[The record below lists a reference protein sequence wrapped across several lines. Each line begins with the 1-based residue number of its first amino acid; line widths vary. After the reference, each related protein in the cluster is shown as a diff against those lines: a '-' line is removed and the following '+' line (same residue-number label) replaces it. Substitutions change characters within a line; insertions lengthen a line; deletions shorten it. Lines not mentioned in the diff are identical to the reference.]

1 MRSSIEQL
9 LAKGCQNDEGMFFF
23 PLVNLHACIVYTVWR
38 AWHGMAPTFTVCDFM
53 CMCICKCT
61 CRFVPFVHF
70 CVLSICTGIW
80 CTTTRLFALIWLN
93 ANMHSLW
100 CGWFAEVS
108 AMASHKICQTRSTR
122 GIAVEHVELQQLF
135 CHWHQH
141 PIGPHVLISFT
152 VFFTVL
158 YNPPGAEWRSWCPS
172 NIATFSGGW
181 STNMVP
187 KDPEVRSDAYLA
199 ILRSWCPPSTDDFT
213 HTYDIEELKF
223 WRAQRPGDR
232 CWNAWPGNDWPV
244 TSCGFLCWMRPFPS
258 FSFIFHISFLIN
270 LPF

>member
-1 MRSSIEQL
+1 MKACFFSPGSTYMHVLYIL
-9 LAKGCQNDEGMFFF
+9 YEG
-23 PLVNLHACIVYTVWR
+23 
-38 AWHGMAPTFTVCDFM
+38 HGMAWHLHLCDFM
-53 CMCICKCT
+53 CMCI
-61 CRFVPFVHF
+61 PFVHF

-108 AMASHKICQTRSTR
+108 AMASQNSNNYSAIDINIPLVPMFWS
-122 GIAVEHVELQQLF
+122 LLLF
-135 CHWHQH
+135 F
-141 PIGPHVLISFT
+141 LA
-152 VFFTVL
+152 VL

-223 WRAQRPGDR
+223 WRARRPGDR